1 MILEWQAVHG
11 IRNWRGALVGGLV
24 IPLVT
29 LAAIGFGLGAVV
41 PHGAVG
47 DSSYLRFV
55 APAVLATAAF
65 QYAVAESTEP
75 VMAGFKWQRTY
86 EGVAVTPV
94 TPWQMVIGQLLWT
107 AAQIAASG
115 ALVALVM
122 VACDAMEPLPALLAL
137 VFSTVGA
144 LAFAAPVMAFS
155 AMVRDGSAFTALN
168 RMIIL
173 PMTLVA
179 GTYFPISQLP
189 TAARGLA
196 MATPL
201 WHTVELCRDGGTG
214 GLTSGTIA
222 VHLAVLALWAAI
234 GLAAT
239 FRLFRRRLTF

>member
-1 MILEWQAVHG
+1 MVLEWQAVHG
-11 IRNWRGALVGGLV
+11 IRNWRGAAIGGFV
-24 IPLVT
+24 IPVVT

-94 TPWQMVIGQLLWT
+94 TPPQMVIGQLLWT
-107 AAQIAASG
+107 AVQIAVSG
-115 ALVALVM
+115 ALVAMVM
-122 VACDAMEPLPALLAL
+122 VLCDAMDPLPALLAL
-137 VFSTVGA
+137 LFSTVGA
-144 LAFAAPVMAFS
+144 SAFAAPVMAFS

-168 RMIIL
+168 RMIVL

-179 GTYFPISQLP
+179 GTYFPVSQLP
-189 TAARGLA
+189 AAARGLA

-201 WHTVELCRDGGTG
+201 WHTVELCRAGVTG
-214 GLTSGTIA
+214 HFSA
-222 VHLAVLALWAAI
+222 DSVVVHLAVLALWAAV
-234 GLAAT
+234 GLAVT
-239 FRLFRRRLTF
+239 IRLFRRRLTS